1 MVQIISIF
9 NIVSLLALLLGIGLV
24 IAKIIKKSNKSLLVL
39 LFAILL
45 LAISEFTNVL
55 EYLDYAPEADEW
67 EDLIQTLFLP
77 LLILSLHIGLLK
89 QELNKRLVSENK
101 FKAIFNHAYTFIGLL
116 DEKGHLLEANDA
128 AFRAVRS
135 ERETIIGQPLWETPW
150 WKHSSTEQTKIQHA
164 IGRAKKGEVCRFH
177 TTHHDENSQLVYI
190 DQSLTPVF
198 DQLGTV
204 IYMIA
209 EGRNVTQLNETLR
222 ELKQHKNELEQLV
235 KEKTKELNSSLKIS
249 EKLNKELYTSNEKLK
264 KGNRELKEQS
274 DYLQHT
280 LNQLKD
286 AQHQLIES
294 EKMAS
299 LGILT
304 AGVAHEINNPLNFI
318 MGGVTGIDLYASENL
333 AAYDEEIK
341 KPIKTIYSGIKR
353 ISQIVKSLRTYSR
366 TDDYQKSSCNINSIL
381 DDCLVI
387 LQNKWKDRIVII
399 KNYHSGA
406 VIEAN
411 AGRIHQAFLN
421 LLNNAIQAIENTGN
435 ITITTAIGSGQAIL
449 KITDD
454 GIGIAPKY
462 LKKIFDPFFTTK
474 EPNEGTGLGLSIT
487 QKIISDY
494 RGTLKY
500 LSTEHKGTTVE
511 VIFYRLDT
519 SEHL

>member
-299 LGILT
+299 L
-304 AGVAHEINNPLNFI
+304 V
-318 MGGVTGIDLYASENL
+318 
-333 AAYDEEIK
+333 
-341 KPIKTIYSGIKR
+341 
-353 ISQIVKSLRTYSR
+353 
-366 TDDYQKSSCNINSIL
+366 
-381 DDCLVI
+381 
-387 LQNKWKDRIVII
+387 
-399 KNYHSGA
+399 
-406 VIEAN
+406 
-411 AGRIHQAFLN
+411 
-421 LLNNAIQAIENTGN
+421 
-435 ITITTAIGSGQAIL
+435 
-449 KITDD
+449 
-454 GIGIAPKY
+454 
-462 LKKIFDPFFTTK
+462 
-474 EPNEGTGLGLSIT
+474 
-487 QKIISDY
+487 
-494 RGTLKY
+494 
-500 LSTEHKGTTVE
+500 
-511 VIFYRLDT
+511 
-519 SEHL
+519 